1 MGMTT
6 AVRVARRELDD
17 AGLRG
22 SILVR
27 DLDSGDELGIDAEL
41 EWPIA
46 SLVKVPLVV
55 ATLERIGRGEL
66 NPATAITVRP
76 GAITTPG
83 PLGVAKFRYSATIA
97 LDDLLYLSIA
107 ISDSAAADALFALT
121 PPAEVATELRRLGYD
136 GIAVRHLMDDLTHTP
151 AEAFEQAQAY
161 LAHTLA
167 IEAAT
172 AGHGHPVPQLDVG
185 SANTGSAR
193 AFADLLQGLWR
204 PTTITEP
211 AAARTREL
219 MADNVL
225 RHRLAPD
232 FSSDASRWSSKT
244 GSLLNFRHEVGVVE
258 HADGQTLAVAVLTQ
272 SRVPAVV
279 QPGAEAIMAKAARII
294 HNELRIRP

>member
-6 AVRVARRELDD
+6 ALREARRELDD

-27 DLDSGDELGIDAEL
+27 DLDTGDELGIDAEL
-41 EWPIA
+41 EWPIG

-55 ATLERIGRGEL
+55 ATMERVARGEL
-66 NPATAITVRP
+66 DLGTPITVPP
-76 GAITTPG
+76 GRITTPG
-83 PLGVAKFRYSATIA
+83 PIGVARFRHPATIA
-97 LDDLLYLSIA
+97 LEDLLYLSIA

-121 PPAEVATELRRLGYD
+121 PPAAVSAELRRLGYE
-136 GIAVRHLMDDLTHTP
+136 GIIARHLMDDLSRTP
-151 AEAFEQAQAY
+151 AEAFEPGRAY
-161 LAHTLA
+161 LAHALA

-172 AGHGHPVPQLDVG
+172 TGDGHAVPQLDI
-185 SANTGSAR
+185 SHANTGSAR

-204 PTTITEP
+204 PVTIGSAT
-211 AAARTREL
+211 AARTREL
-219 MADNVL
+219 MGDNVI

-232 FSSDASRWSSKT
+232 FSSDASHWSSKT

-258 HADGQTLAVAVLTQ
+258 HADGQSLAVAVLTQ

-279 QPGAEAIMAKAARII
+279 QPGAEATMAKAARII
-294 HNELRIRP
+294 HNELRIRL